1 MRKKLA
7 GKGWPGGGSRSHG
20 AALFEGGR
28 VRIEHEAAGRGGVMM
43 ATGSLSASGATARK
57 SEDIAD
63 LIDLFSKTQYRAKE
77 VTPRVG
83 QLLRN
88 MPCIIICTV

>member
-7 GKGWPGGGSRSHG
+7 GKGWPGGGCRPHG

-28 VRIEHEAAGRGGVMM
+28 VRIEHEAPGRGALM
-43 ATGSLSASGATARK
+43 ATGTASTAGATARK

-77 VTPRVG
+77 VTPRVRQTWHEVG
-83 QLLRN
+83 
-88 MPCIIICTV
+88 T

>member
-7 GKGWPGGGSRSHG
+7 GKGWPGGGSRPHG

-28 VRIEHEAAGRGGVMM
+28 VRIEHEATGRGAVM

-63 LIDLFSKTQYRAKE
+63 LIDLFSKNQYRAKE
-77 VTPRVG
+77 VTPQVR
-83 QLLRN
+83 
-88 MPCIIICTV
+88 